1 MSHNLKENNEDVS
14 NLDEVL
20 DDNKDNDDKISKED
34 GSAATD
40 LEPPEDNEKNGS
52 GQELVQEES
61 EPEHNDVGGVDVQGD
76 EKERRLEEGKEE
88 ESATDSSSTSTT
100 TTTNTSTTTVAA
112 TAATTDDSTKTPDDS
127 STPSLVPPSPVSD
140 SKFYAIRT
148 TGGQERVVA
157 NVLQNK
163 IKSKNIGIY
172 SILLLENFKGYIIVE
187 APDANVAFQALAGV
201 RHIRGQIRGELP
213 FKDIEGY
220 LIKKPVVTELAI
232 DDTVEVIGG
241 PFKAMKAKITRV
253 DYDKQ
258 EATVVL
264 LDSPY
269 QIPVTVDANYLKKA
283 SH

>member
-1 MSHNLKENNEDVS
+1 MSHNLKENEEDIS
-14 NLDEVL
+14 NINDIF
-20 DDNKDNDDKISKED
+20 DDNKDNIDKFPN
-34 GSAATD
+34 TD
-40 LEPPEDNEKNGS
+40 LS
-52 GQELVQEES
+52 
-61 EPEHNDVGGVDVQGD
+61 
-76 EKERRLEEGKEE
+76 
-88 ESATDSSSTSTT
+88 SATDSDLAVDEDENEPGQDTTAEKDEIGEETGGEAKEGQEEESGTTARTT
-100 TTTNTSTTTVAA
+100 TTTTKPSTN
-112 TAATTDDSTKTPDDS
+112 DS
-127 STPSLVPPSPVSD
+127 STSVSTSASIIAPPPTSD

-220 LIKKPVVTELAI
+220 LIKKPVVTELSV

-253 DYDKQ
+253 DYEKQ

-269 QIPVTVDANYLKKA
+269 QIPVTVDANYLKKVML
-283 SH
+283 